1 METLAHTII
10 LAAVVAC
17 IAWTVTKEEVFREW
31 REICQK
37 HKLCGSLLKRKFFYV
52 WTCEYCF
59 SHWVAFA
66 AVLASGH
73 RVGYSDWRGFIVAV
87 FFLVAIAN
95 VFMTVYQ
102 MSRATL
108 RWLQARA
115 NHAEADAK
123 IAATTASLAK

>member
-1 METLAHTII
+1 MDIAHTII

-31 REICQK
+31 REICNRNK
-37 HKLCGSLLKRKFFYV
+37 ICGALLKRKFFYV

-66 AVLASGH
+66 TVLATGH
-73 RVGYSDWRGFIVAV
+73 RIGYSDWRGFIVAV

-102 MSRATL
+102 MSRAAL
-108 RWLQARA
+108 RWMKAHADR
-115 NHAEADAK
+115 AEAMAK
-123 IAATTASLAK
+123 NAANNPFPN